1 MLGHIKDFD
10 PFKEPGEAGSWL
22 VPLKAVCGANSN
34 EFKRRYLSWKQNL
47 EQKLVSEKDWKIL
60 MQALIK
66 LVNPE
71 NFIEFLETDKEEW
84 EVQLT
89 DLLKDEEGEN
99 LEGLV

>member
-1 MLGHIKDFD
+1 
-10 PFKEPGEAGSWL
+10 
-22 VPLKAVCGANSN
+22 
-34 EFKRRYLSWKQNL
+34 
-47 EQKLVSEKDWKIL
+47 